1 LKNTLLW
8 EAKTILS
15 NITSYGGITMVRIL
29 IVEDN
34 ASFRQSLKEILH
46 LQFPSIVIEEA
57 AEGNEALRKVDTFF
71 PDLIFMDINLP
82 GENGLLLT
90 QRIKKGHPKIII
102 CILTSY
108 DLPEYRETALQCG
121 AAYFIIKHSLVWEE
135 IEALIKAITN

>member
-1 LKNTLLW
+1 
-8 EAKTILS
+8 
-15 NITSYGGITMVRIL
+15 MVRIL

-57 AEGNEALRKVDTFF
+57 AEGKEALRKVNTFL
-71 PDLIFMDINLP
+71 PELIFMDINLP

-90 QRIKKGHPKIII
+90 QKIKKDYPEIII

-108 DLPEYRETALQCG
+108 DLPKYRETALQCG
-121 AAYFIIKHSLVWEE
+121 AACFIVKGSSVWEE